1 MLLASTEGVS
11 LLLRTRE
18 RGSAIHRCALAMTV
32 LLAACAFVL
41 AFDALRDLAIRS
53 GIRAHLA
60 WLWPI
65 AVDVTIAHATVAL
78 LSLSRTPTADS
89 AKDVDDIT
97 QLLETP
103 STPAATEYGHT
114 GAAVAPIAETIAL
127 IRELVLPAQ
136 I

>member
-1 MLLASTEGVS
+1 M
-11 LLLRTRE
+11 
-18 RGSAIHRCALAMTV
+18 
-32 LLAACAFVL
+32 
-41 AFDALRDLAIRS
+41 
-53 GIRAHLA
+53 
-60 WLWPI
+60 
-65 AVDVTIAHATVAL
+65 DVTIAHATVAL

-136 I
+136 ILNSTPTIRSVPRVNMSAK